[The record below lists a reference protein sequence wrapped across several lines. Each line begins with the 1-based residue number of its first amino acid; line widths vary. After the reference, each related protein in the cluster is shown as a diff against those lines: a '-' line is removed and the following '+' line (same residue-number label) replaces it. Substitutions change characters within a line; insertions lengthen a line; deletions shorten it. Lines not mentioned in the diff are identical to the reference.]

1 MLERRVGW
9 QASMALV
16 ALIVGAVVL
25 IAAPAAFGAKP
36 IRTVF
41 HPEPILIPAG
51 FGCEFDVEEVPS
63 ADTRAVITE
72 FSDGRTVIQGKS
84 DPTLTNLET
93 GDVFLQ
99 KTRVKVTDVY
109 DPVANDVLEE
119 ISGRIFV
126 GFFPGDQGP
135 FGEVGATGA
144 VYSVIGHQR
153 LTYDLD
159 TDVITSYSLE
169 GQAIDICAALSD

>member
-1 MLERRVGW
+1 MLERRVGRR
-9 QASMALV
+9 ASLALG
-16 ALIVGAVVL
+16 ALISGTVVL
-25 IAAPAAFGAKP
+25 SSAPAAFGAKP

-41 HPEPILIPAG
+41 HPQPIFIPAG
-51 FGCEFDVEEVPS
+51 FGCAFDVEEVPS

-93 GDVFLQ
+93 GEVFLQ
-99 KTRVKVTDVY
+99 RTRAKITDVY
-109 DPVANDVLEE
+109 DPLANDVLEE

-126 GFFPGDQGP
+126 GFFPGDEGP
-135 FGEVGATGA
+135 FGEVGENGA
-144 VYSVIGHQR
+144 LYSVIGHQR

-159 TDVITSYSLE
+159 AQVITSYSLD
-169 GQAIDICAALSD
+169 GRAIDICAALSD